1 MALLLDTRA
10 ELDSNRGEKGHNS
23 DPYSSSPDLIQIFCF
38 NSNCV
43 FGWISYEWWWKM
55 LLFGLLIGL
64 VCMTGFNYA
73 IQHIPALVFS
83 SATLVDP
90 LVTGFLSYMAGLE
103 AIPDVGTWLGGFVTI
118 AGVAV
123 ISYGESRRSGSG
135 AGSVTGASVSTGKGD
150 KVGAREGRS
159 AVGNDDHG
167 EEDEEFGLLIG
178 DDDSEHIFYSN
189 DDDDEE
195 GEMVEGERKGHNY
208 DRSDSPT
215 SISDYIRH
223 IKAHLHTY
231 KQK

>member
-1 MALLLDTRA
+1 MALLLDNRA
-10 ELDSNRGEKGHNS
+10 ELESNRGEKGQNS
-23 DPYSSSPDLIQIFCF
+23 DPFSSSPDLIQIFCF

-90 LVTGFLSYMAGLE
+90 LVTGVLSYMAGLE

-123 ISYGESRRSGSG
+123 ISYGESRRSAGQGSG
-135 AGSVTGASVSTGKGD
+135 TGASGVTGKGD

-159 AVGNDDHG
+159 SAGNGDGG

-178 DDDSEHIFYSN
+178 DDDNEHIFDSN
-189 DDDDEE
+189 DGDDE
-195 GEMVEGERKGHNY
+195 GVVERERKGHNY

-215 SISDYIRH
+215 SITDYITH

>member
-1 MALLLDTRA
+1 MMLLGNRA

-23 DPYSSSPDLIQIFCF
+23 DPYSSSPELIQIFCF

-43 FGWISYEWWWKM
+43 FGWISYEWWWEM

-90 LVTGFLSYMAGLE
+90 LVTGVLSYIAGLE

-123 ISYGESRRSGSG
+123 ISYGESRSG
-135 AGSVTGASVSTGKGD
+135 AGVGLGTGASAGTGKGA
-150 KVGAREGRS
+150 KMGREE
-159 AVGNDDHG
+159 VGNVD
-167 EEDEEFGLLIG
+167 EDEEFGLLIG
-178 DDDSEHIFYSN
+178 NDDSERIFDSN
-189 DDDDEE
+189 DDDEEE
-195 GEMVEGERKGHNY
+195 GVVERERKGHNY

-215 SISDYIRH
+215 SITDYIKH
-223 IKAHLHTY
+223 IKAHLHTH